1 MSFHRLSL
9 VYLKICKEGA
19 IRNYCQY
26 EKNVIILL
34 TFEDKSNI
42 SYNQVKIACVPNFSD
57 LRFVKVCRKFQRLQ
71 YILYLGGKSETKLHV
86 PINIAFPDCKALAI
100 FLLTPIFNDTIW
112 LLSRTLFAML
122 DWLRCQSWLLQITC
136 KYGIIQSSFIWVI
149 PAKFIKSMS
158 SQKL

>member
-1 MSFHRLSL
+1 MSLHRLLL

-26 EKNVIILL
+26 EKNVIIL

-71 YILYLGGKSETKLHV
+71 YILYLVGKIKTKLHV
-86 PINIAFPDCKALAI
+86 PINIAFLDCKALAI
-100 FLLTPIFNDTIW
+100 FLLTPIFNDAIW
-112 LLSRTLFAML
+112 LLSRTPFAML
-122 DWLRCQSWLLQITC
+122 DWLQCQSWSFQITR

-149 PAKFIKSMS
+149 TAKFIKSVS